1 MNTAISIFGD
11 DAFRKRKARENKR
24 KPINKAL
31 FETLSVAFS
40 KLSDKE
46 TETLIQNK
54 ELFKDKFIQ
63 LHNEQTFYNSLAS
76 GTGLKPSVTKR
87 FSEIN
92 RITNETISN

>member
-1 MNTAISIFGD
+1 
-11 DAFRKRKARENKR
+11 
-24 KPINKAL
+24 
-31 FETLSVAFS
+31 
-40 KLSDKE
+40 
-46 TETLIQNK
+46 
-54 ELFKDKFIQ
+54 